1 MREPETVRG
10 RKTPFPAGGS
20 PVPDRLRGI
29 GDSRSMTSHP
39 NSEQSAS
46 FPSGRLAGLDA
57 LRGGAMLLGIL
68 LHAAVAY
75 MPTKMPHMLWPVFES
90 QTSWICDVVFWA
102 THTFRLPLFF
112 FLSGFLTEQLYQTR
126 GARAFIDQRIRR
138 LVIPYLIASFTVL
151 PVTLVVWTLGWI
163 ISGRCTLDEALNP
176 LTPFGGELGENYF
189 NPGHLWFLLD
199 LTIFNAVYFV
209 FRLEWPGENNSEHTR
224 RLWLSGTWV
233 TPMVL
238 AAPSAMLLWNSTS
251 PLTEFHN
258 SFLPDSARLMYYGLF
273 FTFGAHAF
281 RTREFFGVAI
291 RNSTAHLMAAMVSV
305 TISMLFFQPVVAGS
319 AGLWERGVYSW
330 SVALAAWFSILGFLG
345 IVIHSV
351 RADHPRVRYLADSS
365 YWMFLIHIPIVGLA
379 QIAMRPLAWAPEFK
393 MLAAFG
399 VAVMLSLS
407 SYAVFVRHTVIGFYL
422 HGRRDRA
429 ATTDPA
435 PHASEPQA
443 SLRRAA

>member
-1 MREPETVRG
+1 M
-10 RKTPFPAGGS
+10 TP
-20 PVPDRLRGI
+20 RL
-29 GDSRSMTSHP
+29 

-57 LRGGAMLLGIL
+57 LRAGAMLLGIL

-75 MPTKMPHMLWPVFES
+75 MPTKMPQMLWPVFES
-90 QTSWICDVVFWA
+90 QTSGICDVVFWA

-112 FLSGFLTEQLYQTR
+112 FLSGFLTEQLYQAR
-126 GARAFIDQRIRR
+126 GAHAFIDQRIRR

-151 PVTLVVWTLGWI
+151 PVTLVVWMMGRI
-163 ISGRCTLDEALNP
+163 ISGRLTLEEAINSLI
-176 LTPFGGELGENYF
+176 PFSPELDANYF

-199 LTIFNAVYFV
+199 LTIFNMVYFV

-224 RLWLSGTWV
+224 RLWLGGTWV

-273 FTFGAHAF
+273 FTVGAQAF
-281 RTREFFGVAI
+281 RTREFFGLAI
-291 RNSTAHLMAAMVSV
+291 RNSSAHLLAAMVAV
-305 TISMLFFQPVVAGS
+305 TISMLFFKPVVAGS

-345 IVIHSV
+345 AVIHGV

-365 YWMFLIHIPIVGLA
+365 YWMFLVHIPIVGLA
-379 QIAMRPLAWAPEFK
+379 QIAMRPLAWAPEIK
-393 MLAAFG
+393 MLATFG
-399 VAVMLSLS
+399 VAVLLSLS
-407 SYAVFVRHTVIGFYL
+407 SYAVFVRHTVIGLYL
-422 HGRRDRA
+422 HGRRDRT
-429 ATTDPA
+429 ATAEPS
-435 PHASEPQA
+435 PNASESPA
-443 SLRRAA
+443 SLRHAA